1 MSFCP
6 KCGSRLSDGA
16 MFCPGCGKAVGADGA
31 QNQQNQQNQ
40 QQTQYQQTYQPSY
53 QTQYQTRFY
62 PPVKNILQQLSEK
75 IKIQAILAIVIA
87 CIQYLMG
94 FWFIIA
100 GADAYDGTGLIVYG
114 IFVLLVAALNTVV
127 SVQNFKL
134 SADVLICPVGILS
147 RFSPIGGC
155 VGILIYNIFF
165 GGLVGI
171 AVSIYAFIIRN
182 FVITNEMQ
190 FAEIEQ
196 KYNMQYAKN
205 AGANAGGN

>member
-16 MFCPGCGKAVGADGA
+16 MFCPGCGKAVGAEGA

-94 FWFIIA
+94 FLFIIA
-100 GADAYDGTGLIVYG
+100 GADSYDGTGLIVYG
-114 IFVLLVAALNTVV
+114 ILVLAVAVANTVI
-127 SVQNFKL
+127 SVQNFKF
-134 SADVLICPVGILS
+134 STDVLRCPVGIIS

-155 VGILIYNIFF
+155 VGTLIYNVLF
-165 GGLVGI
+165 GGIIGI
-171 AVSIYAFIIRN
+171 AISIYAFIIRN

-190 FAEIEQ
+190 FAEIEN
-196 KYNMQYAKN
+196 KYNMQFAQSK
-205 AGANAGGN
+205 AANV